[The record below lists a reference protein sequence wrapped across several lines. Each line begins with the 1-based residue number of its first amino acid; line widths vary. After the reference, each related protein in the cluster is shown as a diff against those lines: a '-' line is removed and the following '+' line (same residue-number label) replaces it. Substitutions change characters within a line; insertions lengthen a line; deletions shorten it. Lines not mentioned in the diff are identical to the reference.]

1 VFKPVKMAKIA
12 IMGLRKNQQTAVSVL
27 HDMEVLQ
34 LEPLSKDVSAIV
46 KNERDNELTRQVS
59 DQLLRIKSLMT
70 VLPRIPV
77 TARKRFDSVDELLQ
91 TANSIDIDEQV
102 ANLEKEKEGLLTQL
116 NETENNLK
124 LIEEFS
130 FFPEDLKIL
139 QLSSATSYF
148 GRIPSDKFEEFKKT
162 VDAHQQDIML
172 YTKAE
177 KEITHL
183 ILVVFPTIPSDAF
196 AEIIQKNNVKIEAV
210 PRLNGTPNEI
220 ITNQK
225 SNLENLNQRHKQ
237 INDELK
243 KISEKHFTNLVEV
256 DEQLQ
261 IENKKLEVISNLGV
275 TKDAFAMEGWV
286 PKSKIGQIESTL
298 KKFTEGTT
306 IYELKTDD
314 KAPTLM
320 SNPPRFRLFEA
331 FIRFYSLPQSKE
343 FDPTMVFALIFPI
356 FYGLMIG
363 DTGYCLVI
371 LLVCLWVI
379 RRVEKGKRNL
389 NIMPRQLRSFAM
401 LILKKRQMVK
411 LSKAMIPGCIVGI
424 VLGFIF
430 DLHFGFHLNGY
441 LFDVLAS
448 VGITGAWV
456 PEPGEILNRP
466 SQAFL
471 DPIHNAGQLLLYAGY
486 IGIGFVTFGL
496 VLGVIDCI
504 REGEIKE
511 ALVKVGWI
519 SVGWGIVLLGLA
531 LIRQDAINPMW
542 PRLIEVNPIAFLYYG
557 LIFGGIALMV
567 VCDKSK
573 GPMKVMA
580 LMEVATIISHILSY
594 TRLIG
599 ILLASVI
606 LAHTID
612 YVFLKAFGLFFGD
625 FSVIPASGVGL
636 PLIILGTMI
645 LFIGHMFNI
654 IIGVFEP
661 GIQGAR
667 LIYVE
672 YFSKFYRGNGRAFK
686 PFGSLRR
693 FTENQFKSTLQE
705 KEKSA
710 KPKLKVK

>member
-91 TANSIDIDEQV
+91 TANSINIDEQV

-220 ITNQK
+220 ITDQK

-275 TKDAFAMEGWV
+275 TRDAFAMEGWV
-286 PKSKIGQIESTL
+286 PKSKISQIESTL

-314 KAPTLM
+314 KPPTLM
-320 SNPPRFRLFEA
+320 SNPRKFRLFEA

-389 NIMPRQLRSFAM
+389 NIMPRQLRSFAL

-411 LSKAMIPGCIVGI
+411 LSKAMIPGCVVGI
-424 VLGFIF
+424 VLGIVF

-471 DPIHNAGQLLLYAGY
+471 DPIHNAGKLLLYAGY

-542 PRLIEVNPIAFLYYG
+542 PRLIEVNPIAFLYYA

-612 YVFLKAFGLFFGD
+612 YVFLKSAQDLPFGLPIF
-625 FSVIPASGVGL
+625 
-636 PLIILGTMI
+636 ILGTII

-693 FTENQFKSTLQE
+693 FTENQFKSEQQE

>member
-1 VFKPVKMAKIA
+1 MFKPVKMAKIA

-177 KEITHL
+177 KELTHL
-183 ILVVFPTIPSDAF
+183 ILVIFPTIPSDVF
-196 AEIIQKNNVKIEAV
+196 ADIIQKNNVKIETV
-210 PRLNGTPNEI
+210 PRLNGTPSEI
-220 ITNQK
+220 ITSQK

-286 PKSKIGQIESTL
+286 PKGKISQIESTL

-314 KAPTLM
+314 KPPTLM
-320 SNPPRFRLFEA
+320 SNPRRFRLFEA

-389 NIMPRQLRSFAM
+389 NIMPKQLRSFAL

-411 LSKAMIPGCIVGI
+411 LSKAMIPGCVVGI

-430 DLHFGFHLNGY
+430 DLHFGFHMNGY
-441 LFDVLAS
+441 LFDFLAS
-448 VGITGAWV
+448 VGVTGF

-471 DPIHNAGQLLLYAGY
+471 DPIHNAGTLLLYAGY
-486 IGIGFVTFGL
+486 IGIGFVSFGL
-496 VLGVIDCI
+496 ILGVIDCI
-504 REGEIKE
+504 REGEKKE
-511 ALVKVGWI
+511 ALVKIGWLA
-519 SVGWGIVLLGLA
+519 VGWGIVLLGLA
-531 LIRQDAINPMW
+531 LISGDAINPTW
-542 PRLIEVNPIAFLYYG
+542 DRLIEVNPIAYMYYV

-567 VCDKSK
+567 SCDKSK
-573 GPMKVMA
+573 GAMKVMA

-612 YVFLKAFGLFFGD
+612 YIFLK
-625 FSVIPASGVGL
+625 SINIGL
-636 PLIILGTMI
+636 PLAALGIMI
-645 LFIGHMFNI
+645 LFIGHLFNI

-667 LIYVE
+667 LVYVE
-672 YFSKFYRGNGRAFK
+672 YFSKFYRGNGRKFS

-693 FTENQFKSTLQE
+693 FTEEQYHSEQQE
-705 KEKSA
+705 KKESD

>member
-1 VFKPVKMAKIA
+1 VFKPVQMAKIA
-12 IMGLRKNQQTAVSVL
+12 IMGLRKNQQTSVSVL
-27 HDMEVLQ
+27 HDMEILQ
-34 LEPLSKDVSAIV
+34 LEPLSKDVLDIV

-59 DQLLRIKSLMT
+59 DELLRVKALMT
-70 VLPRIPV
+70 VLPSIPV
-77 TARKRFDSVDELLQ
+77 TVRKRFDSIDDLLQ
-91 TANSIDIDEQV
+91 TASSIDVDEQV
-102 ANLEKEKEGLLTQL
+102 ASLEKEKESLLT
-116 NETENNLK
+116 EIKDTENNLK
-124 LIEEFS
+124 LVEEFS

-148 GRIPSDKFEEFKKT
+148 GRIPSDKFEEFKKAI
-162 VDAHQQDIML
+162 DAHHEDIML
-172 YTKAE
+172 YTQAE
-177 KEITHL
+177 KELTHL
-183 ILVVFPTIPSDAF
+183 ILVVFPSISSDEF
-196 AEIIQKNNVKIEAV
+196 ANIIQTHNVKIEAV
-210 PRLNGTPNEI
+210 PTLNGKPTEI
-220 ITNQK
+220 ITSEK
-225 SNLENLNQRHKQ
+225 GNLQTKNQRLGQ
-237 INDELK
+237 INDELN
-243 KISEKHFTNLVEV
+243 KISEKYFANLVEV
-256 DEQLQ
+256 EEQLQ

-275 TKDAFAMEGWV
+275 TKDAFAMEGWI
-286 PKSKIGQIESTL
+286 PKSKLGHVKSTL
-298 KKFTEGTT
+298 EKFTDGTT
-306 IYELKTDD
+306 IYELETKEEE

-320 SNPPRFRLFEA
+320 NNPPKFRLFEA

-411 LSKAMIPGCIVGI
+411 LSKAMIPGCVVGI

-448 VGITGAWV
+448 AGVTGLPA
-456 PEPGEILNRP
+456 PGEILNRP
-466 SQAFL
+466 SQAFI
-471 DPIHNAGQLLLYAGY
+471 DPIHQAGTLLLYAGY
-486 IGIGFVTFGL
+486 IGIGFVSFGL
-496 VLGVIDCI
+496 ILGVIDCM
-504 REGEIKE
+504 REGEKKE
-511 ALVKVGWI
+511 ALVKIGWLA
-519 SVGWGIVLLGLA
+519 VGWGIVLLGLA
-531 LIRQDAINPMW
+531 LISGDAINPTW
-542 PRLIEVNPIAFLYYG
+542 DRLIEVNPIAYMYYG

-567 VCDKSK
+567 ACDKSK

-612 YVFLKAFGLFFGD
+612 YIFLK
-625 FSVIPASGVGL
+625 SINIGL
-636 PLIILGTMI
+636 PLAALGIMI
-645 LFIGHMFNI
+645 LFIGHLFNI

-667 LIYVE
+667 LVYVE
-672 YFSKFYRGNGRAFK
+672 YFSKFYRGNGRKFS

-693 FTENQFKSTLQE
+693 FTEEQYHSEQQE
-705 KEKSA
+705 KKESD

>member
-1 VFKPVKMAKIA
+1 VFKPVQMAKIA
-12 IMGLRKNQQTAVSVL
+12 IMGLRKNQQTSVSIL
-27 HDMEVLQ
+27 HDMEILQ
-34 LEPLSKDVSAIV
+34 LEPLSKDVLDIV

-59 DQLLRIKSLMT
+59 DELLRVKALMT
-70 VLPRIPV
+70 VLPSIPV
-77 TARKRFDSVDELLQ
+77 TVRKRFDSIDDLLQ
-91 TANSIDIDEQV
+91 TASSIDVDEQV
-102 ANLEKEKEGLLTQL
+102 ASLEKEKEALLT
-116 NETENNLK
+116 EIKYTENNLK
-124 LIEEFS
+124 LVEEFS

-148 GRIPSDKFEEFKKT
+148 GRIPSDKFEEFKK
-162 VDAHQQDIML
+162 VIDAHHEDIML
-172 YTKAE
+172 YTQAE
-177 KEITHL
+177 KELTHL
-183 ILVVFPTIPSDAF
+183 ILVVFPSISSDEF
-196 AEIIQKNNVKIEAV
+196 ANIIQTHNVKIEAV
-210 PRLNGTPNEI
+210 PILNGKPNEI
-220 ITNQK
+220 ITSEKN
-225 SNLENLNQRHKQ
+225 NLQTKNQRLKQ
-237 INDELK
+237 INDELN
-243 KISEKHFTNLVEV
+243 KISEKYFANLVEV
-256 DEQLQ
+256 EEQLQ

-275 TKDAFAMEGWV
+275 TKDAFAMEGWI
-286 PKSKIGQIESTL
+286 PKSKLGQVKSTL
-298 KKFTEGTT
+298 EKFTDGTI
-306 IYELKTDD
+306 IYELETKKEE

-411 LSKAMIPGCIVGI
+411 LSKAMIPGCVVGI

-448 VGITGAWV
+448 AGVTGLPA
-456 PEPGEILNRP
+456 PGEILNRP
-466 SQAFL
+466 SQAFI
-471 DPIHNAGQLLLYAGY
+471 DPIHQAGTLLLYAGY
-486 IGIGFVTFGL
+486 IGIGFVSFGL
-496 VLGVIDCI
+496 ILGVIDCM
-504 REGEIKE
+504 REGEKKE
-511 ALVKVGWI
+511 ALVKIGWLA
-519 SVGWGIVLLGLA
+519 VGWGIVLLGLA
-531 LIRQDAINPMW
+531 LINGDAINPTW
-542 PRLIEVNPIAFLYYG
+542 DRLIEVNPIAYMYYG

-567 VCDKSK
+567 GCDKSK

-612 YVFLKAFGLFFGD
+612 YIFLK
-625 FSVIPASGVGL
+625 SINIGL
-636 PLIILGTMI
+636 PLAALGIMI
-645 LFIGHMFNI
+645 LFIGHLFNI

-667 LIYVE
+667 LVYVE
-672 YFSKFYRGNGRAFK
+672 YFSKFYRGNGRKFS

-693 FTENQFKSTLQE
+693 FTEEQYHSEQQE
-705 KEKSA
+705 KKESD

>member
-1 VFKPVKMAKIA
+1 MAKIA
-12 IMGLRKNQQTAVSVL
+12 IMGLRKNQQTSVSIL
-27 HDMEVLQ
+27 HDMEILQ
-34 LEPLSKDVSAIV
+34 LEPLSKDVLAIV

-59 DQLLRIKSLMT
+59 DELLRVKALMT
-70 VLPRIPV
+70 VLPSIPV
-77 TARKRFDSVDELLQ
+77 TITKRFDSIDDLLQ
-91 TANSIDIDEQV
+91 TANSIDVDEQV
-102 ANLEKEKEGLLTQL
+102 ASLEKEKEALLT
-116 NETENNLK
+116 EIKDTENNLK
-124 LIEEFS
+124 LVEEFS

-139 QLSSATSYF
+139 RLSSATSYF
-148 GRIPSDKFEEFKKT
+148 GRITSDKFEEFKKA
-162 VDAHQQDIML
+162 VNAHPNDIML

-177 KEITHL
+177 KELTHL
-183 ILVVFPTIPSDAF
+183 ILVVFPTISSDEF
-196 AEIIQKNNVKIEAV
+196 ANIIQTHNVKIEAV
-210 PRLNGTPNEI
+210 PNLNGKPNEI

-225 SNLENLNQRHKQ
+225 SNLQTKNQRLKQ
-237 INDELK
+237 INDELN
-243 KISEKHFTNLVEV
+243 KISEKHYANLVEV
-256 DEQLQ
+256 EEQLQ

-286 PKSKIGQIESTL
+286 PKSKLGQVKSTL
-298 KKFTEGTT
+298 EKFTDGTT
-306 IYELKTDD
+306 IYELETKKEE

-320 SNPPRFRLFEA
+320 NNPGRFRLFEA

-401 LILKKRQMVK
+401 MILKKRQMVK
-411 LSKAMIPGCIVGI
+411 LSKAMIPGCVVGI
-424 VLGFIF
+424 VLGVIF

-441 LFDVLAS
+441 VFDFLAS
-448 VGITGAWV
+448 VGVTGL

-471 DPIHNAGQLLLYAGY
+471 DPIHNAGTLLLYAGY

-612 YVFLKAFGLFFGD
+612 YVFLKSINIG
-625 FSVIPASGVGL
+625 IPLV
-636 PLIILGTMI
+636 ILGTMI

-654 IIGVFEP
+654 VIGVFEP

>member
-12 IMGLRKNQQTAVSVL
+12 IMGLRKNQQTSVSIL
-27 HDMEVLQ
+27 HDMEILQ
-34 LEPLSKDVSAIV
+34 LEPLSKDVLAIV

-59 DQLLRIKSLMT
+59 DQLLRVKALMT
-70 VLPRIPV
+70 VLPSIPV
-77 TARKRFDSVDELLQ
+77 TVKKRFDSIDELLQ
-91 TANSIDIDEQV
+91 TANAINVDEQV
-102 ANLEKEKEGLLTQL
+102 ASLEKEKEALLT
-116 NETENNLK
+116 EIKDTENNLK
-124 LIEEFS
+124 LVEEFS

-148 GRIPSDKFEEFKKT
+148 GRIPSDKFEEFKK
-162 VDAHQQDIML
+162 VIDAHHEDIML
-172 YTKAE
+172 YTQAE
-177 KEITHL
+177 KELTHL
-183 ILVVFPTIPSDAF
+183 ILVVFPSISADGF
-196 AEIIQKNNVKIEAV
+196 ANIIQTHNVKIEAV
-210 PRLNGTPNEI
+210 PSINGKPNEI

-225 SNLENLNQRHKQ
+225 SHLQTENQRLKQ
-237 INDELK
+237 INDELN
-243 KISEKHFTNLVEV
+243 KISEKHFANLVEV
-256 DEQLQ
+256 EEQLQ

-286 PKSKIGQIESTL
+286 PKSKLGHIKSTL
-298 KKFTEGTT
+298 EKFTDGTT
-306 IYELKTDD
+306 IYELETKEEE

-320 SNPPRFRLFEA
+320 NNPRRFRLFEA

-363 DTGYCLVI
+363 DTGYCLFI

-389 NIMPRQLRSFAM
+389 TIMPRQLRSFAM

-411 LSKAMIPGCIVGI
+411 LSKAMIPGCVVGI
-424 VLGFIF
+424 VLGVIF

-441 LFDVLAS
+441 VFDVLAS
-448 VGITGAWV
+448 AGVTGL

-471 DPIHNAGQLLLYAGY
+471 DPIHNAGTLLLYAGY
-486 IGIGFVTFGL
+486 IGIGFVSFGL
-496 VLGVIDCI
+496 ILGVIDCI
-504 REGEIKE
+504 REGEKKE
-511 ALVKVGWI
+511 ALVKIGWLA
-519 SVGWGIVLLGLA
+519 VGWGIVLLGLA
-531 LIRQDAINPMW
+531 LISGDAINPTW
-542 PRLIEVNPIAFLYYG
+542 DRLIEVNPIAYMYYV

-567 VCDKSK
+567 ACDKSK

-599 ILLASVI
+599 SLLASVR

-612 YVFLKAFGLFFGD
+612 YIFLK
-625 FSVIPASGVGL
+625 SINIGL
-636 PLIILGTMI
+636 PLAALGIMI
-645 LFIGHMFNI
+645 LFIGHLFNI

-667 LIYVE
+667 LVYVE
-672 YFSKFYRGNGRAFK
+672 YFSKFYRGNGRKFS

-693 FTENQFKSTLQE
+693 FTEEQYHSEQQE
-705 KEKSA
+705 KKESD

>member
-183 ILVVFPTIPSDAF
+183 VLVVFPTIPSDAF

-343 FDPTMVFALIFPI
+343 FDPTMVFAIIFPI

-389 NIMPRQLRSFAM
+389 NIMPKQLRSFAM

-411 LSKAMIPGCIVGI
+411 LSKAMIPGCVVGI
-424 VLGFIF
+424 VLGVIF

-441 LFDVLAS
+441 VFDLLAS
-448 VGITGAWV
+448 VGVTGL

-471 DPIHNAGQLLLYAGY
+471 DPIHNAGTLLLYAGY
-486 IGIGFVTFGL
+486 IGIGFVSFGL
-496 VLGVIDCI
+496 ILGVIDCI
-504 REGEIKE
+504 REGEKKE
-511 ALVKVGWI
+511 ALVKIGWLA
-519 SVGWGIVLLGLA
+519 VGWGIVLLGLA
-531 LIRQDAINPMW
+531 LISGDAINPTW
-542 PRLIEVNPIAFLYYG
+542 DRLIEVNPIAYMYYV

-567 VCDKSK
+567 SCDKSK
-573 GPMKVMA
+573 GAMKVMA

-612 YVFLKAFGLFFGD
+612 YVFLKSINIG
-625 FSVIPASGVGL
+625 IPLV
-636 PLIILGTMI
+636 ILGTMI
-645 LFIGHMFNI
+645 LFIGHLFNI

-667 LIYVE
+667 LLYVE
-672 YFSKFYRGNGRAFK
+672 YFSKFYRGNGRKFS

-693 FTENQFKSTLQE
+693 FTEEQYHSEQQE
-705 KEKSA
+705 KKESD

>member
-1 VFKPVKMAKIA
+1 VFKPVQMAKIA
-12 IMGLRKNQQTAVSVL
+12 IMGLRKNQQTSVSIL
-27 HDMEVLQ
+27 HDMEILQ
-34 LEPLSKDVSAIV
+34 LEPLSKDVLAIV
-46 KNERDNELTRQVS
+46 KNERDNELARQVS
-59 DQLLRIKSLMT
+59 DQLLRVKALMT
-70 VLPRIPV
+70 VLPSIPV
-77 TARKRFDSVDELLQ
+77 TVTKRFDSIDDLLQ
-91 TANSIDIDEQV
+91 TANSIDVDEQV
-102 ANLEKEKEGLLTQL
+102 ASIEKEKEALLT
-116 NETENNLK
+116 EIKDTENNLK
-124 LIEEFS
+124 LVEEFS

-148 GRIPSDKFEEFKKT
+148 GRIPSDKFEEFKK
-162 VDAHQQDIML
+162 VIDEHHKDIML

-177 KEITHL
+177 KELTHL
-183 ILVVFPTIPSDAF
+183 ILVVFPTISPDKF
-196 AEIIQKNNVKIEAV
+196 ANIIQLHNVKIEAV
-210 PRLNGTPNEI
+210 PSISGKPNEI
-220 ITNQK
+220 IINQK
-225 SNLENLNQRHKQ
+225 SNLQTQNQRLEQINNELNQ
-237 INDELK
+237 
-243 KISEKHFTNLVEV
+243 ISEKYFADLVEV
-256 DEQLQ
+256 EEQLQ

-275 TKDAFAMEGWV
+275 TKDAFAMEGWI
-286 PKSKIGQIESTL
+286 PKSKLGQVESTL
-298 KKFTEGTT
+298 EKFTDGTT
-306 IYELKTDD
+306 IYELETKEEE

-379 RRVEKGKRNL
+379 RRVEKGKRNM
-389 NIMPRQLRSFAM
+389 NIMPKQLRSFAM

-448 VGITGAWV
+448 VGVTGF

-504 REGEIKE
+504 RTGEIKE

-531 LIRQDAINPMW
+531 LIHQDAINPMW

-654 IIGVFEP
+654 VIGVFEP

>member
-1 VFKPVKMAKIA
+1 LFKPVSMAKIA

-27 HDMEVLQ
+27 HDMEILQ
-34 LEPLSKDVSAIV
+34 LEPLSKEVSAIV
-46 KNERDNELTRQVS
+46 KNERDNELTRKVS
-59 DQLLRIKSLMT
+59 DELLRVKALMT
-70 VLPRIPV
+70 VLPSIPV
-77 TARKRFDSVDELLQ
+77 TVTKRFDSIDDLLQ
-91 TANSIDIDEQV
+91 TANSIDVDEQV
-102 ANLEKEKEGLLTQL
+102 ASLEKEKEALLT
-116 NETENNLK
+116 EIKDIENNLK
-124 LIEEFS
+124 LVEEFS

-148 GRIPSDKFEEFKKT
+148 GRIPSDKFEEFKK
-162 VDAHQQDIML
+162 VIDEHHKDIML

-177 KEITHL
+177 KELTHL
-183 ILVVFPTIPSDAF
+183 ILVVFPTISPDKF
-196 AEIIQKNNVKIEAV
+196 ANIIQLHNVKIEAV
-210 PRLNGTPNEI
+210 PSISGKPNEI

-225 SNLENLNQRHKQ
+225 SNLQTQNQRLEQINNELNQ
-237 INDELK
+237 
-243 KISEKHFTNLVEV
+243 ISEKHFADLVEV
-256 DEQLQ
+256 EEQLQ

-275 TKDAFAMEGWV
+275 TKDAFAMEGWI
-286 PKSKIGQIESTL
+286 PKSKLGQVKSTL
-298 KKFTEGTT
+298 EKFTDGTT
-306 IYELKTDD
+306 IYELETKEEE

-363 DTGYCLVI
+363 DTGYCIVI

-411 LSKAMIPGCIVGI
+411 LSKAMIPGCVVGI

-430 DLHFGFHLNGY
+430 DLHFGFHMNGY

-448 VGITGAWV
+448 AGVTGL

-471 DPIHNAGQLLLYAGY
+471 DPIHNAGTLLLYAGY
-486 IGIGFVTFGL
+486 IGIGFVSFGL
-496 VLGVIDCI
+496 ILGVIDCM
-504 REGEIKE
+504 REGEKKE
-511 ALVKVGWI
+511 ALVKVGWLM
-519 SVGWGIVLLGLA
+519 VGWGIVLLGLA
-531 LIRQDAINPMW
+531 LIGGDAINPTW
-542 PRLIEVNPIAFLYYG
+542 DRLVEVNPIAYMYYA

-567 VCDKSK
+567 VYDKSK

-612 YVFLKAFGLFFGD
+612 YVFLK
-625 FSVIPASGVGL
+625 SISIGL
-636 PLIILGTMI
+636 PLVILGTMI
-645 LFIGHMFNI
+645 LFIGHLFNI

-667 LIYVE
+667 LVYVE

-693 FTENQFKSTLQE
+693 FTENQFKSEQQE

>member
-1 VFKPVKMAKIA
+1 MFKPVKMAKIA
-12 IMGLRKNQQTAVSVL
+12 IMGLRKNQQTTVSIL
-27 HDMEVLQ
+27 HDMEILQ
-34 LEPLSKDVSAIV
+34 LEPLSKDVSAIL

-59 DQLLRIKSLMT
+59 DQLLRVKALMT
-70 VLPRIPV
+70 VLPSIPV
-77 TARKRFDSVDELLQ
+77 TVRKRFDSIDDLLQ
-91 TANSIDIDEQV
+91 TARSIDVDERV
-102 ANLEKEKEGLLTQL
+102 ASIEKEKEALLTEIK
-116 NETENNLK
+116 ETEDNLK
-124 LIEEFS
+124 LVEEFS

-148 GRIPSDKFEEFKKT
+148 GRIPSDKFEEFKK
-162 VDAHQQDIML
+162 VIDEHHKDIML

-177 KEITHL
+177 KELTHL
-183 ILVVFPTIPSDAF
+183 ILVVFPTISSDKF
-196 AEIIQKNNVKIEAV
+196 ANIIQLHNVKIEAV
-210 PRLNGTPNEI
+210 PSISGKPNEI

-225 SNLENLNQRHKQ
+225 SNLQTQNQRLEQINNELNQ
-237 INDELK
+237 
-243 KISEKHFTNLVEV
+243 ISEKHYANLVEV
-256 DEQLQ
+256 EEQLQ

-275 TKDAFAMEGWV
+275 TKDAFAMEGWI
-286 PKSKIGQIESTL
+286 PKSKLGQVKSTL
-298 KKFTEGTT
+298 EKFTDGTT
-306 IYELKTDD
+306 IYELETKEEE

-363 DTGYCLVI
+363 DTGYCIVI

-389 NIMPRQLRSFAM
+389 NIMPKQLRSFAM

-411 LSKAMIPGCIVGI
+411 LSKAMIPGCVVGI

-430 DLHFGFHLNGY
+430 DLHFGFHMNGY

-448 VGITGAWV
+448 AGVTGL

-471 DPIHNAGQLLLYAGY
+471 DPIHNAGTLLLYAGY
-486 IGIGFVTFGL
+486 IGIGFVSFGL
-496 VLGVIDCI
+496 ILGLIDCI
-504 REGEIKE
+504 RMGEKKE
-511 ALVKVGWI
+511 ALVKVGWLM
-519 SVGWGIVLLGLA
+519 VGWGIVLLGLA
-531 LIRQDAINPMW
+531 LIGGDAINPTW
-542 PRLIEVNPIAFLYYG
+542 DRLVEVNPIAYMYYG

-612 YVFLKAFGLFFGD
+612 YVFLKSINIG
-625 FSVIPASGVGL
+625 IPLV
-636 PLIILGTMI
+636 ILGTMI
-645 LFIGHMFNI
+645 LFIGHLFNI

-667 LIYVE
+667 LLYVE
-672 YFSKFYRGNGRAFK
+672 YFSKFYRGNGNAFK

-693 FTENQFKSTLQE
+693 FTENQFESEQQE
-705 KEKSA
+705 KEKSV

>member
-1 VFKPVKMAKIA
+1 MFKPVKMAKIA
-12 IMGLRKNQQTAVSVL
+12 IMGLRKNQQTAVSIL

-59 DQLLRIKSLMT
+59 DQLLRIKSLIT

-183 ILVVFPTIPSDAF
+183 ILVVFPTISSDAF

-225 SNLENLNQRHKQ
+225 SNLENLNQRRKQ

-286 PKSKIGQIESTL
+286 PKSKISQIESTL

-314 KAPTLM
+314 KPPTLM
-320 SNPPRFRLFEA
+320 SNPRKFRLFEA

-343 FDPTMVFALIFPI
+343 FDPTMVFAIVFPI

-389 NIMPRQLRSFAM
+389 NIMPRQLRSFAL

-411 LSKAMIPGCIVGI
+411 LSKAMIPGCVVGI

-430 DLHFGFHLNGY
+430 DLHFGFHMNGY
-441 LFDVLAS
+441 LFDFLAS
-448 VGITGAWV
+448 VGVTGF

-471 DPIHNAGQLLLYAGY
+471 DPIHNAGTLLLYAGY

>member
-1 VFKPVKMAKIA
+1 MFKPVKMAKIA
-12 IMGLRKNQQTAVSVL
+12 IMGLRKNQQTAVSIL

-210 PRLNGTPNEI
+210 PRLNGTPSEI
-220 ITNQK
+220 ITSQK

-286 PKSKIGQIESTL
+286 PKSKISQIESTL

-320 SNPPRFRLFEA
+320 SNPRKFRLFEA

-411 LSKAMIPGCIVGI
+411 LSKAMIPGCVVGI

-430 DLHFGFHLNGY
+430 DLHFGFHMNGY

-448 VGITGAWV
+448 VGVTGF

-471 DPIHNAGQLLLYAGY
+471 DPIHNAGTLLLYAGY

>member
-1 VFKPVKMAKIA
+1 VFKPVQMAKIA
-12 IMGLRKNQQTAVSVL
+12 IMGLRKNQQTSVSIL
-27 HDMEVLQ
+27 HDMEILQ
-34 LEPLSKDVSAIV
+34 LEPLSKDVLDIV

-59 DQLLRIKSLMT
+59 DELLRVKALMT
-70 VLPRIPV
+70 VLPSIPV
-77 TARKRFDSVDELLQ
+77 TVRKRFDSIDDLLQ
-91 TANSIDIDEQV
+91 TASSIDVDEQV
-102 ANLEKEKEGLLTQL
+102 ASLEKEKESLLT
-116 NETENNLK
+116 EIKDTENNLK
-124 LIEEFS
+124 LVEEFS

-148 GRIPSDKFEEFKKT
+148 GRIPSDNFEEFKK
-162 VDAHQQDIML
+162 VIDAHHEDIML
-172 YTKAE
+172 YTQAE
-177 KEITHL
+177 KEFTHL
-183 ILVVFPTIPSDAF
+183 ILVVFPTISSDEF
-196 AEIIQKNNVKIEAV
+196 ANIIQTHNVKIEAV
-210 PRLNGTPNEI
+210 PTLNGKPKEI
-220 ITNQK
+220 ITSEK
-225 SNLENLNQRHKQ
+225 SNLQTKNQRLKQ
-237 INDELK
+237 INDELN
-243 KISEKHFTNLVEV
+243 KISEKYYANLVEV
-256 DEQLQ
+256 EEQLQ

-286 PKSKIGQIESTL
+286 PKSKLGQVKSTL
-298 KKFTEGTT
+298 EKFTDGTT
-306 IYELKTDD
+306 IYELETKKEE

-320 SNPPRFRLFEA
+320 SNPGRFRLFEA

-389 NIMPRQLRSFAM
+389 NIMPKQLRSFAM

-411 LSKAMIPGCIVGI
+411 LSKAMIPGCVVGI
-424 VLGFIF
+424 VLGVIF
-430 DLHFGFHLNGY
+430 DLHFGFHLNGFV
-441 LFDVLAS
+441 FDLLAS
-448 VGITGAWV
+448 VGVTGL

-471 DPIHNAGQLLLYAGY
+471 DPIHNAGTLLLYAGY
-486 IGIGFVTFGL
+486 IGIGFVSFGL
-496 VLGVIDCI
+496 ILGLIDCI
-504 REGEIKE
+504 RMGEKKE
-511 ALVKVGWI
+511 ALVKVGWLA
-519 SVGWGIVLLGLA
+519 VGWGIVLLGLA
-531 LIRQDAINPMW
+531 LISGAAINPTW
-542 PRLIEVNPIAFLYYG
+542 DRLIEVNPIAYMYYG

-567 VCDKSK
+567 ACDKSK

-612 YVFLKAFGLFFGD
+612 YIFLKSLN
-625 FSVIPASGVGL
+625 IGL
-636 PLIILGTMI
+636 PLVVLGVMI
-645 LFIGHMFNI
+645 LFIGHLFNI

-672 YFSKFYRGNGRAFK
+672 YFSKFYRGNGRKFS

-693 FTENQFKSTLQE
+693 FTEEQYHSEQQE
-705 KEKSA
+705 KKESD

>member
-12 IMGLRKNQQTAVSVL
+12 IMGLRKNQQTSVSIL
-27 HDMEVLQ
+27 HDMEILQ
-34 LEPLSKDVSAIV
+34 LEPLSKDVLAIV

-59 DQLLRIKSLMT
+59 DQLLRVKALMT
-70 VLPRIPV
+70 VLPSIPV
-77 TARKRFDSVDELLQ
+77 TVKKRFDSIDELLQ
-91 TANSIDIDEQV
+91 TAGTIDIDERV
-102 ANLEKEKEGLLTQL
+102 ASLEKEKEALLT
-116 NETENNLK
+116 EIKDTENNLK
-124 LIEEFS
+124 LVEEFS

-148 GRIPSDKFEEFKKT
+148 GRIPSDKFEEFKK
-162 VDAHQQDIML
+162 VIDAHHEDIML
-172 YTKAE
+172 YTQAE
-177 KEITHL
+177 KELTHL
-183 ILVVFPTIPSDAF
+183 ILVVFPSISADGF
-196 AEIIQKNNVKIEAV
+196 ANIIQTHNVKIEAV
-210 PRLNGTPNEI
+210 PSINGKPNEI

-225 SNLENLNQRHKQ
+225 SHLQTENQRLKQ
-237 INDELK
+237 INDELN
-243 KISEKHFTNLVEV
+243 KISEKHFANLVEV
-256 DEQLQ
+256 EEQLQ

-286 PKSKIGQIESTL
+286 PKSKLGQVKSTL
-298 KKFTEGTT
+298 EKFTDGTT
-306 IYELKTDD
+306 IYELETKKEE

-320 SNPPRFRLFEA
+320 SNPGRFRLFEA

-363 DTGYCLVI
+363 DTGYCIVI

-411 LSKAMIPGCIVGI
+411 LSKAMIPGCVVGI

-441 LFDVLAS
+441 VFDVLAS
-448 VGITGAWV
+448 AGVTGL
-456 PEPGEILNRP
+456 PEAGEILNRP

-471 DPIHNAGQLLLYAGY
+471 DPIHNAGTLLLYAGY
-486 IGIGFVTFGL
+486 IGIGFVSFGL
-496 VLGVIDCI
+496 ILGLIDCI
-504 REGEIKE
+504 REGEKKE
-511 ALVKVGWI
+511 ALVKVGWLA
-519 SVGWGIVLLGLA
+519 VGWGIVLLGLA
-531 LIRQDAINPMW
+531 LISGAAINPTW
-542 PRLIEVNPIAFLYYG
+542 DRLIEVNPIAYMYYG

-567 VCDKSK
+567 ACDKSK

-612 YVFLKAFGLFFGD
+612 YVFLKSINIG
-625 FSVIPASGVGL
+625 IPLV
-636 PLIILGTMI
+636 ILGTMI
-645 LFIGHMFNI
+645 LFIGHLFNI

-667 LIYVE
+667 LLYVE
-672 YFSKFYRGNGRAFK
+672 YFSKFYRGNGKAFK

-693 FTENQFKSTLQE
+693 FTEGRYHTEQQE
-705 KEKSA
+705 KKESD

>member
-1 VFKPVKMAKIA
+1 VFKPVQMAKIA
-12 IMGLRKNQQTAVSVL
+12 IMGLRKNQQTSVSIL
-27 HDMEVLQ
+27 HDMEILQ
-34 LEPLSKDVSAIV
+34 LEPLSKDVLAIV

-59 DQLLRIKSLMT
+59 DELLRVKALMT
-70 VLPRIPV
+70 VLPSIPV
-77 TARKRFDSVDELLQ
+77 TVRKRFDSIDDLLQ
-91 TANSIDIDEQV
+91 TASSIDVDEQV
-102 ANLEKEKEGLLTQL
+102 ASLEKEKEALLT
-116 NETENNLK
+116 EIKDTENNLK
-124 LIEEFS
+124 LVEEFS

-148 GRIPSDKFEEFKKT
+148 GRIPSDKFEEFKKVIT
-162 VDAHQQDIML
+162 THSKDIML
-172 YTKAE
+172 YAQAG
-177 KEITHL
+177 KELTHL
-183 ILVVFPTIPSDAF
+183 ILVVFPTISSDEF
-196 AEIIQKNNVKIEAV
+196 ANIIQTHNVKIEAV
-210 PRLNGTPNEI
+210 PTLNGKPNEI
-220 ITNQK
+220 ITSEK
-225 SNLENLNQRHKQ
+225 GNLQTKNQRLKQ
-237 INDELK
+237 INDELN
-243 KISEKHFTNLVEV
+243 KISEKHYANLVEV
-256 DEQLQ
+256 EEQLQ

-275 TKDAFAMEGWV
+275 TKDAFAMEGWI
-286 PKSKIGQIESTL
+286 PKSKLGHIKSTL
-298 KKFTEGTT
+298 EKFTDGTT
-306 IYELKTDD
+306 IYELETKEEE

-320 SNPPRFRLFEA
+320 NNPRRFRLFEA

-363 DTGYCLVI
+363 DTGYCLFI

-389 NIMPRQLRSFAM
+389 TIMPRQLRSFAM

-411 LSKAMIPGCIVGI
+411 LSKAMIPGCVVGI
-424 VLGFIF
+424 VLGVIF

-441 LFDVLAS
+441 VFDVLAS
-448 VGITGAWV
+448 AGVTGL

-471 DPIHNAGQLLLYAGY
+471 DPIHNAGTLLLYAGY
-486 IGIGFVTFGL
+486 IGIGFVSFGL
-496 VLGVIDCI
+496 ILGVIDCI
-504 REGEIKE
+504 REGEKKE
-511 ALVKVGWI
+511 ALVKVGWLA
-519 SVGWGIVLLGLA
+519 VGWGIVLLGLA
-531 LIRQDAINPMW
+531 LISGDAINPTW
-542 PRLIEVNPIAFLYYG
+542 DRLIEVNPIAYMYYV

-567 VCDKSK
+567 ACDKSK

-612 YVFLKAFGLFFGD
+612 YIFLKSLN
-625 FSVIPASGVGL
+625 IGL
-636 PLIILGTMI
+636 PLAALGIMI
-645 LFIGHMFNI
+645 LFIGHLFNI
-654 IIGVFEP
+654 VIGVFEP

-667 LIYVE
+667 LVYVE
-672 YFSKFYRGNGRAFK
+672 YFSKFYRGNGRKFS

-693 FTENQFKSTLQE
+693 FTEEQYHSEQQE
-705 KEKSA
+705 KKESD

>member
-12 IMGLRKNQQTAVSVL
+12 IMGLRKNQQTSVSIL
-27 HDMEVLQ
+27 HDMEILQ
-34 LEPLSKDVSAIV
+34 LEPLSKDVLDIV
-46 KNERDNELTRQVS
+46 KNERDNELTRQIS
-59 DQLLRIKSLMT
+59 DELLRVKALMT
-70 VLPRIPV
+70 VLPSIPV
-77 TARKRFDSVDELLQ
+77 TVRKRFDSIDDLLQ
-91 TANSIDIDEQV
+91 TASSIDVDEQV
-102 ANLEKEKEGLLTQL
+102 ASLEKEKEALLT
-116 NETENNLK
+116 EIKDTENNLK
-124 LIEEFS
+124 LVEEFS

-148 GRIPSDKFEEFKKT
+148 GRIPSDKFEEFKK
-162 VDAHQQDIML
+162 VIDAHHEDIML
-172 YTKAE
+172 YSQAE
-177 KEITHL
+177 KELTHL
-183 ILVVFPTIPSDAF
+183 ILVVFPTISSDGF
-196 AEIIQKNNVKIEAV
+196 ANIIQTHNVKIEAV
-210 PRLNGTPNEI
+210 PTLNGKPNEI
-220 ITNQK
+220 ITSEK
-225 SNLENLNQRHKQ
+225 SNLQTKNQRLKQ
-237 INDELK
+237 INDELN
-243 KISEKHFTNLVEV
+243 KISEKYFANLVEV
-256 DEQLQ
+256 EEQLQ

-275 TKDAFAMEGWV
+275 TKDAFAMEGWI
-286 PKSKIGQIESTL
+286 PKSKLGQVKSTL
-298 KKFTEGTT
+298 EKFTDGTI
-306 IYELKTDD
+306 IYELETKKEE

-363 DTGYCLVI
+363 DTGYCIVI

-411 LSKAMIPGCIVGI
+411 LSKAMIPGCVVGI
-424 VLGFIF
+424 VLGFVF
-430 DLHFGFHLNGY
+430 DLHFGFHMNGY
-441 LFDVLAS
+441 LFDFLAS
-448 VGITGAWV
+448 VGVTGL

-471 DPIHNAGQLLLYAGY
+471 DPIHNAGTLLLYAGY
-486 IGIGFVTFGL
+486 IGIGFVSFGL
-496 VLGVIDCI
+496 ILGLIECM
-504 REGEIKE
+504 RLGEKKE
-511 ALVKVGWI
+511 ALVKVGWLA
-519 SVGWGIVLLGLA
+519 VGWGIVLLGLA
-531 LIRQDAINPMW
+531 LISGDAINPTW
-542 PRLIEVNPIAFLYYG
+542 DRLIEVNPIAYMYYG

-612 YVFLKAFGLFFGD
+612 YVFLKSINIG
-625 FSVIPASGVGL
+625 IPLV
-636 PLIILGTMI
+636 ILGTMI
-645 LFIGHMFNI
+645 LFIGHLFNI
-654 IIGVFEP
+654 IIGGFEP

-667 LIYVE
+667 VLYVE
-672 YFSKFYRGNGRAFK
+672 YFSKFYRGNGRKFS
-686 PFGSLRR
+686 PFGSSRR
-693 FTENQFKSTLQE
+693 FTEEQYHSEQQE
-705 KEKSA
+705 KKESD

>member
-1 VFKPVKMAKIA
+1 MAKIA
-12 IMGLRKNQQTAVSVL
+12 IMGLRKNQQTSVSIL
-27 HDMEVLQ
+27 HDMEILQ
-34 LEPLSKDVSAIV
+34 LEPLSKDVLDIV

-59 DQLLRIKSLMT
+59 DELLRVKALMT
-70 VLPRIPV
+70 VLPSIPV
-77 TARKRFDSVDELLQ
+77 TVRKRFDSIDDLLQ
-91 TANSIDIDEQV
+91 TASSIDVDEQV
-102 ANLEKEKEGLLTQL
+102 ASLEKEKEALLT
-116 NETENNLK
+116 EIKDTENNLK
-124 LIEEFS
+124 LVEEFS

-148 GRIPSDKFEEFKKT
+148 GRIPSDNFEEFKK
-162 VDAHQQDIML
+162 VIDAHHEDIML
-172 YTKAE
+172 YTQAE
-177 KEITHL
+177 KELTHL
-183 ILVVFPTIPSDAF
+183 ILVVFPTISSDEF
-196 AEIIQKNNVKIEAV
+196 ANIIQTHNVKIEAV
-210 PRLNGTPNEI
+210 PTLNGKPNEI
-220 ITNQK
+220 ITSEK
-225 SNLENLNQRHKQ
+225 GNLQTKNQRLKQ
-237 INDELK
+237 INDELN
-243 KISEKHFTNLVEV
+243 KISEKYFANLVEV
-256 DEQLQ
+256 EEQLQ

-275 TKDAFAMEGWV
+275 TKDAFAMEGWI
-286 PKSKIGQIESTL
+286 PKSKLGHVKSTL
-298 KKFTEGTT
+298 EKFTDGTT
-306 IYELKTDD
+306 IYELETKEEE

-320 SNPPRFRLFEA
+320 NNPPKFRLFEA

-411 LSKAMIPGCIVGI
+411 LSKAMIPGCVVGI
-424 VLGFIF
+424 VLGFVF
-430 DLHFGFHLNGY
+430 DLHFGFHMNGY
-441 LFDVLAS
+441 LFDFLAS
-448 VGITGAWV
+448 VGVTGL

-471 DPIHNAGQLLLYAGY
+471 DPIHNAGTLLLYAGY
-486 IGIGFVTFGL
+486 IGIGFVSFGL
-496 VLGVIDCI
+496 ILGLIECM
-504 REGEIKE
+504 RLGEKKE
-511 ALVKVGWI
+511 ALVKVGWLA
-519 SVGWGIVLLGLA
+519 VGWGIVLLGLA
-531 LIRQDAINPMW
+531 LISGDAINPTW
-542 PRLIEVNPIAFLYYG
+542 DRLIEVNPIAYMYYG

-567 VCDKSK
+567 VCDKGK

-612 YVFLKAFGLFFGD
+612 YVFLKSINIG
-625 FSVIPASGVGL
+625 IPLV
-636 PLIILGTMI
+636 ILGTMI
-645 LFIGHMFNI
+645 LFIGHLFNI

-667 LIYVE
+667 LLYVE
-672 YFSKFYRGNGRAFK
+672 YFSKFYRGNGRKFS

-693 FTENQFKSTLQE
+693 FTEEQYHSEQQE
-705 KEKSA
+705 KKESD

>member
-1 VFKPVKMAKIA
+1 VFKPVQMAKIA
-12 IMGLRKNQQTAVSVL
+12 IMGLRKNQQTSVSVL
-27 HDMEVLQ
+27 HDMEILQ
-34 LEPLSKDVSAIV
+34 LEPLSKDVLDIV

-59 DQLLRIKSLMT
+59 DELLRVKALMT
-70 VLPRIPV
+70 VLPSIPV
-77 TARKRFDSVDELLQ
+77 TVRKRFDSIDDLLQ
-91 TANSIDIDEQV
+91 TASSIDVDEQV
-102 ANLEKEKEGLLTQL
+102 ASLEKEKEALLT
-116 NETENNLK
+116 EIKDTENNLK
-124 LIEEFS
+124 LVEEFS

-148 GRIPSDKFEEFKKT
+148 GRIPSDNFEEFKKAIT
-162 VDAHQQDIML
+162 THSKDIML
-172 YTKAE
+172 YAQAG
-177 KEITHL
+177 KELTHL
-183 ILVVFPTIPSDAF
+183 ILVVFPTISSDEF
-196 AEIIQKNNVKIEAV
+196 ANIIQTHNVKIEAV
-210 PRLNGTPNEI
+210 PTLNGKPNEI
-220 ITNQK
+220 ITSEK
-225 SNLENLNQRHKQ
+225 SNLQTKNQRLKQ
-237 INDELK
+237 INDELN
-243 KISEKHFTNLVEV
+243 KISEKYFANLVEV
-256 DEQLQ
+256 EEQLQ

-275 TKDAFAMEGWV
+275 TKDAFAMEGWI
-286 PKSKIGQIESTL
+286 PKSKLGHVKSTL
-298 KKFTEGTT
+298 EKFTDGTT
-306 IYELKTDD
+306 IYELETKEEE

-320 SNPPRFRLFEA
+320 NNPPKFRLFEA

-411 LSKAMIPGCIVGI
+411 LSKAMIPGCVVGI

-448 VGITGAWV
+448 AGVTGLPA
-456 PEPGEILNRP
+456 PGEILNRP
-466 SQAFL
+466 SQAFI
-471 DPIHNAGQLLLYAGY
+471 DPIHQAGTLLLYAGY
-486 IGIGFVTFGL
+486 IGIGFVSFGL
-496 VLGVIDCI
+496 ILGVIDCM
-504 REGEIKE
+504 REGEKKE
-511 ALVKVGWI
+511 ALVKIGWLA
-519 SVGWGIVLLGLA
+519 VGWGIVLLGLA
-531 LIRQDAINPMW
+531 LISGDAINPTW
-542 PRLIEVNPIAFLYYG
+542 DRLIEVNPIAYMYYG

-612 YVFLKAFGLFFGD
+612 YVFLKSINIG
-625 FSVIPASGVGL
+625 IPLV
-636 PLIILGTMI
+636 ILGTMI
-645 LFIGHMFNI
+645 LFIGHLFNI

-667 LIYVE
+667 LVYVE

-693 FTENQFKSTLQE
+693 FTEGRYHAEQQE
-705 KEKSA
+705 KKESD
-710 KPKLKVK
+710 KPKLKLK

>member
-1 VFKPVKMAKIA
+1 MFKPAKMAKIA
-12 IMGLRKNQQTAVSVL
+12 MMGLRKNQQTTVSIL
-27 HDMEVLQ
+27 HDMEILQ
-34 LEPLSKDVSAIV
+34 LEPLSKDVLAIV

-59 DQLLRIKSLMT
+59 DQLLRVKALMT
-70 VLPRIPV
+70 VLPSIPV
-77 TARKRFDSVDELLQ
+77 TVTKRFDSIDDLLQ
-91 TANSIDIDEQV
+91 TANSIDVDEQV
-102 ANLEKEKEGLLTQL
+102 ASIEKEKEALLT
-116 NETENNLK
+116 EIKDIENNLK
-124 LIEEFS
+124 LVEEFS

-139 QLSSATSYF
+139 RLSSATSYF
-148 GRIPSDKFEEFKKT
+148 GRITSDKFEEFKKA
-162 VDAHQQDIML
+162 VNAHPNDIML

-177 KEITHL
+177 KELTHL
-183 ILVVFPTIPSDAF
+183 ILVVFPTISSDEF
-196 AEIIQKNNVKIEAV
+196 ANIIQTHNVKIEAV
-210 PRLNGTPNEI
+210 PNLNGKPNEI

-225 SNLENLNQRHKQ
+225 SNLQTKNQRLKQ
-237 INDELK
+237 INDELN
-243 KISEKHFTNLVEV
+243 KISEKHYANLVEV
-256 DEQLQ
+256 EEQLQ

-275 TKDAFAMEGWV
+275 TKDAFAMEGWI
-286 PKSKIGQIESTL
+286 PKSKLGQVKSTL
-298 KKFTEGTT
+298 EKFTDGTI
-306 IYELKTDD
+306 IYELETKEEE

-320 SNPPRFRLFEA
+320 NNPRRFRLFEA
-331 FIRFYSLPQSKE
+331 FIRFYSLPQSNE

-389 NIMPRQLRSFAM
+389 NIMPIQLRSFAM

-411 LSKAMIPGCIVGI
+411 LSKAMIPGCVVGI
-424 VLGFIF
+424 VLGVIF

-441 LFDVLAS
+441 VFDLLAS
-448 VGITGAWV
+448 VGVTGL

-471 DPIHNAGQLLLYAGY
+471 DPIHNAGKLLLYAGY
-486 IGIGFVTFGL
+486 IGIGFVSFGL
-496 VLGVIDCI
+496 ILGVIACI
-504 REGEIKE
+504 REGEKKE
-511 ALVKVGWI
+511 ALVKIGWLA
-519 SVGWGIVLLGLA
+519 VGWGIVLLGLA
-531 LIRQDAINPMW
+531 LISGDAINPTW
-542 PRLIEVNPIAFLYYG
+542 DRLIEVNPIAYMYYV

-567 VCDKSK
+567 SCDKSK
-573 GPMKVMA
+573 GAMKVMA

-612 YVFLKAFGLFFGD
+612 YIFLKSLNIGF
-625 FSVIPASGVGL
+625 
-636 PLIILGTMI
+636 PLAILGIMI
-645 LFIGHMFNI
+645 LFIGHLFNI

-693 FTENQFKSTLQE
+693 FTEEQYHSEQQE
-705 KEKSA
+705 NKESDEL
-710 KPKLKVK
+710 KLKVK

>member
-12 IMGLRKNQQTAVSVL
+12 IMGLRKNQQTSVSIL
-27 HDMEVLQ
+27 HDMEILQ
-34 LEPLSKDVSAIV
+34 LEPLSKDVLAIV

-59 DQLLRIKSLMT
+59 DQLLRVKALMT
-70 VLPRIPV
+70 VLPSIPV
-77 TARKRFDSVDELLQ
+77 TVKKRFDSVDELLQ
-91 TANSIDIDEQV
+91 TASTIDIDERV
-102 ANLEKEKEGLLTQL
+102 ASLEKEKEALLT
-116 NETENNLK
+116 EIKDTENNLK
-124 LIEEFS
+124 LVEEFS

-148 GRIPSDKFEEFKKT
+148 GRIPSDKYDEFKK
-162 VDAHQQDIML
+162 VIDAHHEDIML
-172 YTKAE
+172 YTQAE
-177 KEITHL
+177 KELTHL
-183 ILVVFPTIPSDAF
+183 ILVVFPTISSDEF
-196 AEIIQKNNVKIEAV
+196 ANIIQTHNVKIEAV
-210 PRLNGTPNEI
+210 PTLNGKPNEI
-220 ITNQK
+220 ITSEK
-225 SNLENLNQRHKQ
+225 GNLQTKNQRLKQ
-237 INDELK
+237 INDELN
-243 KISEKHFTNLVEV
+243 KISEKYFANLVEV
-256 DEQLQ
+256 EEQLQ

-275 TKDAFAMEGWV
+275 TKDAFAMEGWI
-286 PKSKIGQIESTL
+286 PKSKLGQVKSTL
-298 KKFTEGTT
+298 EKFTDGTT
-306 IYELKTDD
+306 IYELETKEEE

-363 DTGYCLVI
+363 DTGYCIVI

-389 NIMPRQLRSFAM
+389 NIMPKQLRSFAM

-411 LSKAMIPGCIVGI
+411 LSKAMIPGCVVGI
-424 VLGFIF
+424 VLGFVF
-430 DLHFGFHLNGY
+430 DLHFGFHMNGY
-441 LFDVLAS
+441 LFDFLAS
-448 VGITGAWV
+448 AGVTGL

-471 DPIHNAGQLLLYAGY
+471 DPIHNAGTLLLYAGY
-486 IGIGFVTFGL
+486 IGIGFVSFGL
-496 VLGVIDCI
+496 ILGVIDCI
-504 REGEIKE
+504 REGEKKE
-511 ALVKVGWI
+511 ALVKIGWLA
-519 SVGWGIVLLGLA
+519 VGWGIVLLGLA
-531 LIRQDAINPMW
+531 LISGDAINPTW
-542 PRLIEVNPIAFLYYG
+542 DRLIEVNPIAYMYYV

-567 VCDKSK
+567 SCDKSK
-573 GPMKVMA
+573 GAMKVMA

-612 YVFLKAFGLFFGD
+612 YIFLK
-625 FSVIPASGVGL
+625 SINIGL
-636 PLIILGTMI
+636 PLAALGIMI
-645 LFIGHMFNI
+645 LFIGHLFNI

-667 LIYVE
+667 LVYVE
-672 YFSKFYRGNGRAFK
+672 YFSKFYRGNGRKFS

-693 FTENQFKSTLQE
+693 FTEEQYHSEQQE
-705 KEKSA
+705 KKESD

>member
-1 VFKPVKMAKIA
+1 MFKPVKMAKIA
-12 IMGLRKNQQTAVSVL
+12 IMGLRKNQQTAVSIL

-177 KEITHL
+177 KETTHL
-183 ILVVFPTIPSDAF
+183 ILVVFPTIPSDTF
-196 AEIIQKNNVKIEAV
+196 AEIIQKNSVKIETV
-210 PRLNGTPNEI
+210 PRLNGTPSEI
-220 ITNQK
+220 ITSQK
-225 SNLENLNQRHKQ
+225 SNLESLNQRHKQ

-286 PKSKIGQIESTL
+286 PKSKISQIESTL

-306 IYELKTDD
+306 IYELKTDH
-314 KAPTLM
+314 KPPTLM
-320 SNPPRFRLFEA
+320 SNPRRFRLFEA

-363 DTGYCLVI
+363 DTGYCIVI
-371 LLVCLWVI
+371 MLVCLWVI

-389 NIMPRQLRSFAM
+389 NIMPKQLRSFAL

-411 LSKAMIPGCIVGI
+411 LSKAMIPGCVVGI

-448 VGITGAWV
+448 AGVTGL

-471 DPIHNAGQLLLYAGY
+471 DPIHSAGKLLLYAGY

-504 REGEIKE
+504 RTGEIKE

-531 LIRQDAINPMW
+531 LINQDAINPTW

-567 VCDKSK
+567 VWDKSK

-612 YVFLKAFGLFFGD
+612 YVFLK
-625 FSVIPASGVGL
+625 SINIGL
-636 PLIILGTMI
+636 PLVVLGTMI

-693 FTENQFKSTLQE
+693 FTENQFKSEQQE
-705 KEKSA
+705 KEKST

>member
-1 VFKPVKMAKIA
+1 MFKPVKMAKIA

-177 KEITHL
+177 KEVTHL
-183 ILVVFPTIPSDAF
+183 ILVIFPTIPSDVF
-196 AEIIQKNNVKIEAV
+196 ADIIQKNNVKIETV
-210 PRLNGTPNEI
+210 PRLNGTPSEI
-220 ITNQK
+220 ITSQK

-314 KAPTLM
+314 KPPTLM
-320 SNPPRFRLFEA
+320 SNPRKFRLFEA

-343 FDPTMVFALIFPI
+343 FDPTMVFAIVFPI

-448 VGITGAWV
+448 VGVTGF

-654 IIGVFEP
+654 VIGVFEP

-693 FTENQFKSTLQE
+693 FTENQFKSEQQE
-705 KEKSA
+705 KEKSV
-710 KPKLKVK
+710 KPNLKVK

>member
-1 VFKPVKMAKIA
+1 VFKPVQMAKIA
-12 IMGLRKNQQTAVSVL
+12 IMGLRKNQQTSVSIL
-27 HDMEVLQ
+27 HDMEILQ
-34 LEPLSKDVSAIV
+34 LEPLSKDVLDIV

-59 DQLLRIKSLMT
+59 DELLRVKALMT
-70 VLPRIPV
+70 VLPSIPV
-77 TARKRFDSVDELLQ
+77 TVRKRFDSIDDLLQ
-91 TANSIDIDEQV
+91 TASSIDVDEQV
-102 ANLEKEKEGLLTQL
+102 AGLEKEKEALLT
-116 NETENNLK
+116 EIKDTENNLK
-124 LIEEFS
+124 LVEEFS

-148 GRIPSDKFEEFKKT
+148 GRIPSDKFEEFKK
-162 VDAHQQDIML
+162 VIDAHHEDIML
-172 YTKAE
+172 YSQAE
-177 KEITHL
+177 KELTHL
-183 ILVVFPTIPSDAF
+183 ILVVFPTISSDEF
-196 AEIIQKNNVKIEAV
+196 ANIIQTHNVKIEAV
-210 PRLNGTPNEI
+210 PTLNGKPNEI
-220 ITNQK
+220 ITSEK
-225 SNLENLNQRHKQ
+225 GNLQTKNQRLKQ
-237 INDELK
+237 INDELN
-243 KISEKHFTNLVEV
+243 KISEKHYANLVEV
-256 DEQLQ
+256 EEQLQ

-275 TKDAFAMEGWV
+275 TKDAFAMEGWI
-286 PKSKIGQIESTL
+286 PKSKLGQIKSTL
-298 KKFTEGTT
+298 EKFTDGTI
-306 IYELKTDD
+306 IYELETKKEE

-363 DTGYCLVI
+363 DTGYCIVI

-411 LSKAMIPGCIVGI
+411 LSKAMIPGCVVGI
-424 VLGFIF
+424 VLGFVF
-430 DLHFGFHLNGY
+430 DLHFGFHMNGY
-441 LFDVLAS
+441 LFDFLAS
-448 VGITGAWV
+448 VGVTGL

-471 DPIHNAGQLLLYAGY
+471 DPIHNAGTLLLYAGY
-486 IGIGFVTFGL
+486 IGIGFVSFGL
-496 VLGVIDCI
+496 ILGLIECI
-504 REGEIKE
+504 RLGEKKE
-511 ALVKVGWI
+511 ALVKVGWLA
-519 SVGWGIVLLGLA
+519 VGWGIVLLGLA
-531 LIRQDAINPMW
+531 LISGDAINPTW
-542 PRLIEVNPIAFLYYG
+542 DRLIEVNPIAYMYYG

-567 VCDKSK
+567 ACDKSK

-612 YVFLKAFGLFFGD
+612 YIFLK
-625 FSVIPASGVGL
+625 SINIGL
-636 PLIILGTMI
+636 PLAALGIMI
-645 LFIGHMFNI
+645 LFIGHLFNI

-667 LIYVE
+667 LVYVE
-672 YFSKFYRGNGRAFK
+672 YFSKFYRGNGRKFS

-693 FTENQFKSTLQE
+693 FTEEQYHSEQQE
-705 KEKSA
+705 KKESD

>member
-1 VFKPVKMAKIA
+1 M
-12 IMGLRKNQQTAVSVL
+12 MGLRKNQQTTVSIL
-27 HDMEVLQ
+27 HDMEILQ
-34 LEPLSKDVSAIV
+34 LEPLSKDVLAIV

-59 DQLLRIKSLMT
+59 DQLLRVKALMT
-70 VLPRIPV
+70 VLPSIPV
-77 TARKRFDSVDELLQ
+77 TVTKRFDSIDDLLQ
-91 TANSIDIDEQV
+91 TANSIDVDEQV
-102 ANLEKEKEGLLTQL
+102 ASIEKEKEALLT
-116 NETENNLK
+116 EIKDIENNLK
-124 LIEEFS
+124 LVEEFS

-139 QLSSATSYF
+139 RLSSATSYF
-148 GRIPSDKFEEFKKT
+148 GRITSDKFEEFKKA
-162 VDAHQQDIML
+162 VNAHPNDIML

-177 KEITHL
+177 KELTHL
-183 ILVVFPTIPSDAF
+183 ILVVFPTISSDEF
-196 AEIIQKNNVKIEAV
+196 ANIIQTHNVKIEAV
-210 PRLNGTPNEI
+210 PNLNGKPNEI

-225 SNLENLNQRHKQ
+225 SNLQTKNQRLKQ
-237 INDELK
+237 INDELN
-243 KISEKHFTNLVEV
+243 KISEKHYANLVEV
-256 DEQLQ
+256 EEQLQ

-286 PKSKIGQIESTL
+286 PKSKLGQVKSTL
-298 KKFTEGTT
+298 EKFTDGTT
-306 IYELKTDD
+306 IYELETKKEE

-320 SNPPRFRLFEA
+320 NNPGRFRLFEA

-389 NIMPRQLRSFAM
+389 NIMPIQLRSFAM

-411 LSKAMIPGCIVGI
+411 LSKAMIPGCVVGI
-424 VLGFIF
+424 VLGVIF

-441 LFDVLAS
+441 VFDLLAS
-448 VGITGAWV
+448 VGVTGL

-471 DPIHNAGQLLLYAGY
+471 DPIHNAGKLLLYAGY
-486 IGIGFVTFGL
+486 IGIGFVSFGL
-496 VLGVIDCI
+496 ILGVIDCI
-504 REGEIKE
+504 REGEKKE
-511 ALVKVGWI
+511 ALVKIGWLA
-519 SVGWGIVLLGLA
+519 VGWGIVLLGLA
-531 LIRQDAINPMW
+531 LISGDAINPTW
-542 PRLIEVNPIAFLYYG
+542 DRLIEVNPIAYMYYV

-567 VCDKSK
+567 SCDKSK
-573 GPMKVMA
+573 GAMKVMA

-612 YVFLKAFGLFFGD
+612 YIFLKSLNIGF
-625 FSVIPASGVGL
+625 
-636 PLIILGTMI
+636 PLAILGIMI
-645 LFIGHMFNI
+645 LFIGHLFNI

-693 FTENQFKSTLQE
+693 FTEEQYHSEQQE
-705 KEKSA
+705 NKESDEL
-710 KPKLKVK
+710 KLKVK

>member
-1 VFKPVKMAKIA
+1 MFKPVKMAKIA
-12 IMGLRKNQQTAVSVL
+12 IMGLRKNQQTAVSIL

-59 DQLLRIKSLMT
+59 DQLLRIKSLIT

-162 VDAHQQDIML
+162 IDAHQQDIML

-183 ILVVFPTIPSDAF
+183 ILVVFPTISSDAF

-210 PRLNGTPNEI
+210 PRLNGTPSEI

-320 SNPPRFRLFEA
+320 SNPRKFRLFEA

-411 LSKAMIPGCIVGI
+411 LSKAMIPGCVVGI

-625 FSVIPASGVGL
+625 FSAIPASGVGL

-645 LFIGHMFNI
+645 LFIGHLFNI

-693 FTENQFKSTLQE
+693 FTENQFKSEQQE

>member
-1 VFKPVKMAKIA
+1 VKA
-12 IMGLRKNQQTAVSVL
+12 
-27 HDMEVLQ
+27 
-34 LEPLSKDVSAIV
+34 
-46 KNERDNELTRQVS
+46 
-59 DQLLRIKSLMT
+59 LMT
-70 VLPRIPV
+70 VLPSIPV
-77 TARKRFDSVDELLQ
+77 TVTKRFDSIDDLLQ
-91 TANSIDIDEQV
+91 TANSIDVDEQV
-102 ANLEKEKEGLLTQL
+102 ASLEKEKEALLT
-116 NETENNLK
+116 EIKDIENNLK
-124 LIEEFS
+124 LVEEFS

-139 QLSSATSYF
+139 RLSSATSYF
-148 GRIPSDKFEEFKKT
+148 GRITSDKFEEFKKA
-162 VDAHQQDIML
+162 VNAHPNDIML

-177 KEITHL
+177 KELTHL
-183 ILVVFPTIPSDAF
+183 ILVVFPTISSDEF
-196 AEIIQKNNVKIEAV
+196 ANIIQTHNVKIEAV
-210 PRLNGTPNEI
+210 PNLNGKPNEI

-225 SNLENLNQRHKQ
+225 SNLQTKNQRLKQ
-237 INDELK
+237 INDELN
-243 KISEKHFTNLVEV
+243 KISEKHYANLVEV
-256 DEQLQ
+256 EEQLQ

-286 PKSKIGQIESTL
+286 PKSKLGQVKSTL
-298 KKFTEGTT
+298 EKFTDGTT
-306 IYELKTDD
+306 IYELETKKEE

-320 SNPPRFRLFEA
+320 NNPGRFRLFEA

-389 NIMPRQLRSFAM
+389 NIMPIQLRSFAM

-411 LSKAMIPGCIVGI
+411 LSKAMIPGCVVGI
-424 VLGFIF
+424 VLGVIF

-441 LFDVLAS
+441 VFDLLAS
-448 VGITGAWV
+448 VGVTGL

-471 DPIHNAGQLLLYAGY
+471 DPIHNAGKLLLYAGY
-486 IGIGFVTFGL
+486 IGIGFVSFGL
-496 VLGVIDCI
+496 ILGVIDCI
-504 REGEIKE
+504 REGEKKE
-511 ALVKVGWI
+511 ALVKIGWLA
-519 SVGWGIVLLGLA
+519 VGWGIVLLGLA
-531 LIRQDAINPMW
+531 LISGDAINPTW
-542 PRLIEVNPIAFLYYG
+542 DRLIEVNPIAYMYYV

-567 VCDKSK
+567 SCDKSK
-573 GPMKVMA
+573 GAMKVMA

-612 YVFLKAFGLFFGD
+612 YIFLKSLNIGF
-625 FSVIPASGVGL
+625 
-636 PLIILGTMI
+636 PLAILGIMI
-645 LFIGHMFNI
+645 LFIGHLFNI

-667 LIYVE
+667 LVYVE
-672 YFSKFYRGNGRAFK
+672 YFSKFYRGNGKAFK

-693 FTENQFKSTLQE
+693 FTTQQYSSEQQENE
-705 KEKSA
+705 KLD

>member
-1 VFKPVKMAKIA
+1 MFKPVKMAKIA
-12 IMGLRKNQQTAVSVL
+12 IMGLRKNQQTTVSIL
-27 HDMEVLQ
+27 HDMEILQ
-34 LEPLSKDVSAIV
+34 LEPLSKDVSAIL

-59 DQLLRIKSLMT
+59 DQLLRVKALMT
-70 VLPRIPV
+70 VLPSIPV
-77 TARKRFDSVDELLQ
+77 TVRKRFDSIDDLLQ
-91 TANSIDIDEQV
+91 TARSIDVDERV
-102 ANLEKEKEGLLTQL
+102 ASIEKEKEALLTEIK
-116 NETENNLK
+116 ETEDNLK
-124 LIEEFS
+124 LVEEFS

-148 GRIPSDKFEEFKKT
+148 GRIPSDKFEEFKK
-162 VDAHQQDIML
+162 VIDEHHKDIML

-177 KEITHL
+177 KELTHL
-183 ILVVFPTIPSDAF
+183 ILVVFHTISSDKF
-196 AEIIQKNNVKIEAV
+196 ANIIQLHNVKIEAV
-210 PRLNGTPNEI
+210 PSISGKPNEI

-225 SNLENLNQRHKQ
+225 SNLQTQNQRLEQINNELNQ
-237 INDELK
+237 
-243 KISEKHFTNLVEV
+243 ISEKHYANLVEV
-256 DEQLQ
+256 EEQLQ

-275 TKDAFAMEGWV
+275 TKDAFAMEGWI
-286 PKSKIGQIESTL
+286 PKSKLGQVKSTL
-298 KKFTEGTT
+298 EKFTDGTT
-306 IYELKTDD
+306 IYELETKEEE

-363 DTGYCLVI
+363 DTGYCIVI

-389 NIMPRQLRSFAM
+389 NIMPKQLRSFAM

-411 LSKAMIPGCIVGI
+411 LSKAMIPGCVVGI
-424 VLGFIF
+424 VLGFVF
-430 DLHFGFHLNGY
+430 DLHFGFHMNGY

-448 VGITGAWV
+448 AGVTGL

-471 DPIHNAGQLLLYAGY
+471 DPIHNAGTLLLYAGY
-486 IGIGFVTFGL
+486 IGIGFVSFGL
-496 VLGVIDCI
+496 ILGLIDCI
-504 REGEIKE
+504 RMGEKKE
-511 ALVKVGWI
+511 ALVKVGWLM
-519 SVGWGIVLLGLA
+519 VGWGIVLLGLA
-531 LIRQDAINPMW
+531 LIGGDAINPTW
-542 PRLIEVNPIAFLYYG
+542 DRLVEVNPIAYMYYG

-612 YVFLKAFGLFFGD
+612 YVFLKSINIG
-625 FSVIPASGVGL
+625 IPLV
-636 PLIILGTMI
+636 ILGTMI
-645 LFIGHMFNI
+645 LFIGHLFNI

-667 LIYVE
+667 LLYVE
-672 YFSKFYRGNGRAFK
+672 YFSKFYRGNGNAFK

-693 FTENQFKSTLQE
+693 FTENQFESEQQE
-705 KEKSA
+705 KEKSV

>member
-1 VFKPVKMAKIA
+1 MFKPVKMAKIA
-12 IMGLRKNQQTAVSVL
+12 IMGLRKNQQTTVSIL
-27 HDMEVLQ
+27 HDMEILQ

-59 DQLLRIKSLMT
+59 DQLLRVKALMT
-70 VLPRIPV
+70 VLPSIPV
-77 TARKRFDSVDELLQ
+77 TVTKRFDSIDDLLQ
-91 TANSIDIDEQV
+91 TANSIDVDEQV
-102 ANLEKEKEGLLTQL
+102 ASIEKEKEALLT
-116 NETENNLK
+116 EIKDIENNLK
-124 LIEEFS
+124 LVEEFS

-139 QLSSATSYF
+139 RLSSATSYF
-148 GRIPSDKFEEFKKT
+148 GRITSDKFEEFKKA
-162 VDAHQQDIML
+162 VNAHPNDIML

-177 KEITHL
+177 KELTHL
-183 ILVVFPTIPSDAF
+183 ILVVFPTISSDEF
-196 AEIIQKNNVKIEAV
+196 ANIIQTHNVKIEAV
-210 PRLNGTPNEI
+210 PNLNGKPNEI

-225 SNLENLNQRHKQ
+225 SNLQTKNQRLKQ
-237 INDELK
+237 INDELN
-243 KISEKHFTNLVEV
+243 KISEKHYANLVEV
-256 DEQLQ
+256 EEQLQ

-275 TKDAFAMEGWV
+275 TKDAFAMEGWI
-286 PKSKIGQIESTL
+286 PKSKLGQVKSTL
-298 KKFTEGTT
+298 EKFTDGTI
-306 IYELKTDD
+306 IYELETKEEE

-320 SNPPRFRLFEA
+320 NNPRRFRLFEA
-331 FIRFYSLPQSKE
+331 FIRFYSLPQSNE

-389 NIMPRQLRSFAM
+389 NIMPIQLRSFAM

-411 LSKAMIPGCIVGI
+411 LSKAMIPGCVVGI
-424 VLGFIF
+424 VLGVIF

-441 LFDVLAS
+441 VFDLLAS
-448 VGITGAWV
+448 VGVTGL

-471 DPIHNAGQLLLYAGY
+471 DPIHNAGKLLLYAGY
-486 IGIGFVTFGL
+486 IGIGFVSFGL
-496 VLGVIDCI
+496 ILGVIACI
-504 REGEIKE
+504 REGEKKE
-511 ALVKVGWI
+511 ALVKIGWLA
-519 SVGWGIVLLGLA
+519 VGWGIVLLGLA
-531 LIRQDAINPMW
+531 LISGDAINPTW
-542 PRLIEVNPIAFLYYG
+542 DRLIEVNPIAYMYYV

-567 VCDKSK
+567 SCDKSK
-573 GPMKVMA
+573 GAMKVMA

-612 YVFLKAFGLFFGD
+612 YIFLKSLNIGF
-625 FSVIPASGVGL
+625 
-636 PLIILGTMI
+636 PLAILGIMI
-645 LFIGHMFNI
+645 LFIGHLFNI

-667 LIYVE
+667 LVYVE
-672 YFSKFYRGNGRAFK
+672 YFSKFYRGNGKAFK

-693 FTENQFKSTLQE
+693 FTTQQYSSEQQENE
-705 KEKSA
+705 KLD